1 MPPLAAARVEF
12 PFPYPQFSER
22 FSPMRQSS
30 VVSRRVAATAVSLV
44 LTLGVAACAG
54 PEDTGAKGGTS
65 GKAAG
70 APQKGGTLTVLN
82 TEAQTDFDP
91 ARLYTSGGGNVPSL
105 VFRTLTTRN
114 REAGA
119 AGTQVVPDLATDTG
133 RPNKDATEW
142 TYTLKEGLKFED
154 GTPITS
160 ADIKYGIERSFA
172 AELSGGAP
180 YLRDWLIGGDTYQ
193 GPYKDKKGLASIVT
207 PDPRTIV
214 FKLKKPEGEFP
225 FVATQTQFAPVPKA
239 KDTGAA
245 YEEHP
250 VSSGPY
256 KVVKNENDGE
266 RLTLERNE
274 HWDAETDEERKA
286 YPDRIDVRSGL
297 DEAVINQRLA
307 TSTGADASAITTD
320 TNLGPAELAQV
331 GSDKALA
338 ARVGT
343 GHFGFTNYIAFNPK
357 VKPFDNP
364 KVRQAISYAINRTS
378 VVNAAGGSALA
389 EPATTFLPEQKAFGF
404 TPYDHFP
411 AGKTGDPEKARQLL
425 KEAGHP
431 NGLTITLLHSTAQNR
446 TTSPEIATAVQEALG
461 KAGITVKLDGQQPN
475 SFNEKRWSVKDA
487 PGFFLSR
494 WGADWPAG
502 GPFLAPIFD
511 GRQIVANGSNYNH
524 AQLNDPAVNKEIDEI
539 NKLTDLKAAAARWGA
554 LDKKIGEQAL
564 DVPLF
569 HPVYKRL
576 VGKNVKNV
584 VISDWTGVLDI
595 SQVSVK

>member
-1 MPPLAAARVEF
+1 MLSAGTA
-12 PFPYPQFSER
+12 
-22 FSPMRQSS
+22 RQSPI
-30 VVSRRVAATAVSLV
+30 SRRVAAVAVSLV
-44 LTLGVAACAG
+44 LAGGAAACGPKDGTEKAG
-54 PEDTGAKGGTS
+54 AGEKPGATTG
-65 GKAAG
+65 G

-82 TEAQTDFDP
+82 AEPHNDFDP

-114 REAGA
+114 REDGA
-119 AGTQVVPDLATDTG
+119 AGAKVVPDLATDLG
-133 RPNKDATEW
+133 RPNADATEW
-142 TYTLKEGLKFED
+142 TYTLKDGLKYED
-154 GTPITS
+154 GTPITT

-180 YLRDWLIGGDTYQ
+180 YLRDWLVGGETYE
-193 GPYKDKKGLASIVT
+193 GPYKDGGKGLGSIAV
-207 PDPRTIV
+207 PDAKTIV
-214 FKLKKPEGEFP
+214 FTLRKPEGEFP

-239 KDTGAA
+239 KDTGAT

-266 RLTLERNE
+266 NLVLERNE
-274 HWDAETDEERKA
+274 HWDEKTDEERKA

-297 DEAVINQRLA
+297 DAAVINQRLS
-307 TSTGADASAITTD
+307 TSSGADAAAVTTD
-320 TNLGPAELAQV
+320 TNLGPAELAQIS
-331 GSDKALA
+331 GNTDGALA

-343 GHFGFTNYIAFNPK
+343 GHFGYVNYLAFNPK
-357 VKPFDNP
+357 VAPFDNP
-364 KVRQAISYAINRTS
+364 KVRQAIAHAVNRTS

-389 EPATTFLPEQKAFGF
+389 EAATTFLPEREAFGF

-411 AGKTGDPEKARQLL
+411 AGKTGDPARAKEVL
-425 KEAGHP
+425 KEAGFP
-431 NGLTITLLHSTAQNR
+431 DGLTITLTHSTAQNR
-446 TTSPEIATAVQEALG
+446 QTSPEVATAIQQALAA
-461 KAGITVKLDGQQPN
+461 AGITVKLEGLEN
-475 SFNEKRWSVKDA
+475 NAFNERRWDVKNT

-494 WGADWPAG
+494 WGADWPSG

-511 GRQIVANGSNYNH
+511 GRQIVTNGSNYNH
-524 AQLNDPAVNKEIDEI
+524 AQLDDPAVNAEIDEI
-539 NKLTDLKAAAARWGA
+539 AKLTDLAAAGKRWGA
-554 LDKKIGEQAL
+554 LDKKIGELAL

-576 VGKNVKNV
+576 VGKDVKNV